1 MHVNNRLYDNGRPGW
16 GGGAGVVF
24 DNRKE
29 DNECTYVM
37 RMHTYMYA
45 FSFDSVPRFNRYV
58 K

>member
-1 MHVNNRLYDNGRPGW
+1 MTLEDRGE

-45 FSFDSVPRFNRYV
+45 FSFHSVPRFNRYV